1 VDSEEQRKDS
11 ICMFPPSSLSA
22 DFSPFLTPPLT
33 AAMDGISM
41 IVECLLQSKSTDKEL
56 YQSGRAF
63 LQAFASNEQRAQF
76 VVDCGGGYIL

>member
-1 VDSEEQRKDS
+1 
-11 ICMFPPSSLSA
+11 
-22 DFSPFLTPPLT
+22 
-33 AAMDGISM
+33 MDGISM

-56 YQSGRAF
+56 FQSGRTF